1 MNGYD
6 ENDNQCSENNV
17 NQSEGSKMPY
27 VNMEL
32 YSSAYVGSTGQ
43 RYAMKGHKKK
53 NTRYS
58 FIRKVIGSIGCG
70 IIFGFCA
77 AASTYVIIN
86 TTGFGDRLI
95 KLEENL
101 NTVDAMKQDMEAS
114 VETVDAMRK
123 DIQTAAEN
131 AAKQSEEKKEQP
143 ETEAEEP
150 VPVTTTTVV
159 TDVTEV
165 VKTAMPSVVSII
177 GVSSENELYGDGQGS
192 MVNGSGIIVGET
204 EEEFIIATNYHV
216 VNNSEEILV
225 KFIDDTEHTAYIKGT
240 DAAND
245 IAVLTVF
252 VSDIDEDTKNS
263 ISVAT
268 FGDSDNL
275 QIGEPAIAI
284 GDAMGYGQSVTT
296 GVISAVNR
304 EFVIDDNTL
313 CFIQTDAAINPGN
326 SGGALLNVKGEVIGI
341 NSSKIADYVI
351 EGMGYAIP
359 IAKAKPIIDEL
370 TLQETKKKVA
380 KDERAFLGIAGTDVT
395 SDAIEKYDM
404 PEGVYIEEVK
414 DNTGAKKAGLQ
425 KGDILTS
432 FDGEKITQ
440 MEQLRALLEY
450 YTADTEVEVG
460 FMRQSDGGY
469 KEHTVKVILSKNQE
483 NKLKNQ

>member
-1 MNGYD
+1 MNGYG
-6 ENDNQCSENNV
+6 ENDNQYSENTIN
-17 NQSEGSKMPY
+17 NSESFKMPC

-32 YSSAYVGSTGQ
+32 YSSAYAGSTGQ
-43 RYAMKGHKKK
+43 KHTAKGQKKIKK
-53 NTRYS
+53 NS
-58 FIRKVIGSIGCG
+58 FFKRAAGSVVCG
-70 IIFGFCA
+70 IIFGLCA
-77 AASTYVIIN
+77 AASVYVLVN
-86 TTGFGDRLI
+86 TTSFGSRLI
-95 KLEENL
+95 ELEEKL

-123 DIQTAAEN
+123 DVQSAAESVTKQN
-131 AAKQSEEKKEQP
+131 EEKNEQSE
-143 ETEAEEP
+143 TEVEEP

-159 TDVTEV
+159 TDVTDV
-165 VKTAMPSVVSII
+165 VKEAMPSVVSII
-177 GVSSENELYGDGQGS
+177 GTSSENELYGDEQSG
-192 MVNGSGIIVGET
+192 MVCGSGIIAGET
-204 EEEFIIATNYHV
+204 EEELIIATNYHV
-216 VNNSEEILV
+216 VSETEEILV

-240 DAAND
+240 DPAND

-252 VSDIDEDTKNS
+252 VSDIDEDTRNS

-268 FGDSDNL
+268 FGDSDEL

-304 EFVIDDNTL
+304 EFVINDNTL

-341 NSSKIADYVI
+341 NSSKMADYVI

-370 TLQETKKKVA
+370 TLQETKKKAA

-395 SDAIEKYDM
+395 SDAVEKYDM

-425 KGDILTS
+425 KGDILIS

-440 MEQLRALLEY
+440 MEQLRALVEY
-450 YTADTEVEVG
+450 YTAGTEVEVG

-469 KEHTVKVILSKNQE
+469 KESTVKVILSKNQE
-483 NKLKNQ
+483 NKLKDQ

>member
-1 MNGYD
+1 MNEYD
-6 ENDNQCSENNV
+6 ENDNQNIVDNTDQPQ
-17 NQSEGSKMPY
+17 NFKMPC

-43 RYAMKGHKKK
+43 KYTKKGQKKK
-53 NTRYS
+53 SGSCS
-58 FIRKVIGSIGCG
+58 FVKRVAASVVCG
-70 IIFGFCA
+70 ILFGMCA
-77 AASTYVIIN
+77 AASVYVLIN
-86 TTGFGDRLI
+86 TTNFGNRLI
-95 KLEENL
+95 MLDEKLD
-101 NTVDAMKQDMEAS
+101 TVDAMKQDVEAS
-114 VETVDAMRK
+114 VETVDAIRN
-123 DIQTAAEN
+123 DVQTAADN
-131 AAKQSEEKKEQP
+131 IAKQSKQEEEKAQNES
-143 ETEAEEP
+143 EEP
-150 VPVTTTTVV
+150 KQITTTVV

-177 GVSSENELYGDGQGS
+177 GVSGDDEMYNDEQSS

-204 EEEFIIATNYHV
+204 EDELLIATNYHV
-216 VNNSEEILV
+216 VNGSEEILV
-225 KFIDDTEHTAYIKGT
+225 KFVDDAEQTAYIKGT
-240 DAAND
+240 DEESD

-252 VSDIDEDTKNS
+252 MSDIGEDTKNS
-263 ISVAT
+263 ISVAV

-304 EFVIDDNTL
+304 EFVVDEREL

-341 NSSKIADYVI
+341 NSNKIADYVI

-370 TLQETKKKVA
+370 TLQETRKKAA

-395 SDAIEKYDM
+395 SDVIEKYNM
-404 PEGVYIEEVK
+404 PEGVYIEEVMN
-414 DNTGAKKAGLQ
+414 NTGAQKAGIQ

-450 YTADTEVEVG
+450 YTAGTEVEVG
-460 FMRQSDGGY
+460 YMRQSDGGY
-469 KEHTVKVILSKNQE
+469 KEATAKVTLSKNQE
-483 NKLKNQ
+483 NKLKD

>member
-1 MNGYD
+1 MNEYD
-6 ENDNQCSENNV
+6 ENDNQNSQNNSS
-17 NQSEGSKMPY
+17 QSEVSKMPC

-32 YSSAYVGSTGQ
+32 YSSAYIGSTGQ
-43 RYAMKGHKKK
+43 KYTVKGHKKK
-53 NTRYS
+53 NKKGS
-58 FIRKVIGSIGCG
+58 FIKRAAGSIVCG
-70 IIFGFCA
+70 IIFGLCA
-77 AASTYVIIN
+77 AASVYVLVN
-86 TTGFGDRLI
+86 TTSFGNRLI
-95 KLEENL
+95 KLEEKL
-101 NTVDAMKQDMEAS
+101 NTIDAMKQDMEAS

-123 DIQTAAEN
+123 DVQTAAESV
-131 AAKQSEEKKEQP
+131 AKQNEEKNEQP
-143 ETEAEEP
+143 EAEPQESE
-150 VPVTTTTVV
+150 PVTTTTVV

-165 VKTAMPSVVSII
+165 VKSAMPSVVSII
-177 GVSSENELYGDGQGS
+177 GVSGDTKLYGDEQGS
-192 MVNGSGIIVGET
+192 RVNGSGIIVGET
-204 EEEFIIATNYHV
+204 EEELIITTNYHV
-216 VNNSEEILV
+216 VSDSEEIFV

-252 VSDIDEDTKNS
+252 VSDIDEATKNS
-263 ISVAT
+263 ITVAT
-268 FGDSDNL
+268 FGDSDKL

-341 NSSKIADYVI
+341 NSNKIADYVI

-395 SDAIEKYDM
+395 SDVIEKYDM

-414 DNTGAKKAGLQ
+414 DNTGAQKAGLQ
-425 KGDILTS
+425 KGDIITT

-450 YTADTEVEVG
+450 YTAGTEVEVG

-469 KEHTVKVILSKNQE
+469 KESTVKVILSKNQE
-483 NKLKNQ
+483 NKLED